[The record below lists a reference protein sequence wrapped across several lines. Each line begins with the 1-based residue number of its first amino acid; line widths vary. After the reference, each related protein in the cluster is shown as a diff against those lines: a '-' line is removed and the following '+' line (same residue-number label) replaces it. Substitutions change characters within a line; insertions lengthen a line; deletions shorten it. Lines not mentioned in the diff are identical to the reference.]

1 MLTISEGLAI
11 GIQHHQAGRLHA
23 AEQVYRQIL
32 ALQPNHGDA
41 WHLLGVI
48 AHQVGKHEIAVQY
61 IQRAIGLNG
70 GAATFH
76 LNLGGAYRALHRT
89 PDAVACYRR
98 AVELKP
104 DFAEAHNNLGNAL
117 RDQGKLDEAVACYRR
132 TLELRPGF
140 AEVYCNLGA
149 ALKDQGKLDETVAS
163 YRRALE
169 LKPDYAEPYNNL
181 GNALKEQGNLDEA
194 VACYRRAVELKPDF
208 AMAHHNLGVAVKE
221 QGKPDETIA
230 CYRRALELKPDYAVA
245 HYNLGIALK
254 EQGNLDEAID
264 CYGRALELK
273 PDFPEA
279 YNNLGNVLKAKG
291 KLDEAVAC
299 YHQALQQKP
308 DFAEGHNN
316 LGNVL
321 KDQGKLDET
330 IACYRQ
336 ALQLKPDFTEAHNN
350 LGNALRDQGKLD
362 QTIACYRRALELKPD
377 YADVHF
383 NLAHAYRD
391 LGRFDEAKREY
402 SAVLKLKP
410 GDVKTYYSLFLIHHF
425 TPADQSMLDEIEAA
439 AARRDLSLFERR
451 QLHFALGKAY
461 DDLGQYDRAFSHF
474 HEANEL
480 ARPEF
485 DRPRLLRLV
494 ERMEAWFPQPRF
506 AAGGDSGNPSQL
518 PIFIVGMPRSGTTL
532 VEQIIASHPQVY
544 GFGELVET
552 ETMANELWGDR
563 LAEPVAPPPPSRLEP
578 HWLAKMAE
586 AYLQRR
592 RAVSGNA
599 SRITSKMPTN
609 FFYLGLIALLFPKAR
624 VIHCRRD
631 PRDTCLSCFF
641 TDFKQSPP
649 YHYRFADL
657 CFYYRLYLRMMDHWR
672 AVLPLSTL
680 EVQYEELVENPEELS
695 RRMIDFCGLE
705 WDDRC
710 LRYYENRRPVQ
721 TLSVWQVRQPIYTT
735 SVDRWKHYLP
745 HIQPLLRDLA
755 AEAGTEAL
763 GGPSPAWSLR
773 PPTRPPTRFTPS
785 RRQPE

>member
-1 MLTISEGLAI
+1 MPTISEGLAI
-11 GIQHHQAGRLHA
+11 GIQHHQAGRLQA
-23 AEQVYRQIL
+23 AEEVYRQIL
-32 ALQPNHGDA
+32 AVEPNHGDA

-48 AHQVGKHEIAVQY
+48 AHQVEKHEIAVQY

-70 GAATFH
+70 GEATFH

-89 PDAVACYRR
+89 PEAVACYRR
-98 AVELKP
+98 AVALQP

-117 RDQGKLDEAVACYRR
+117 RDQGNLDEAVACYRR

-140 AEVYCNLGA
+140 VEVYC
-149 ALKDQGKLDETVAS
+149 
-163 YRRALE
+163 
-169 LKPDYAEPYNNL
+169 NL
-181 GNALKEQGNLDEA
+181 GNALKEQGKLDEA

-208 AMAHHNLGVAVKE
+208 ALAHYNLGVAVKE
-221 QGKPDETIA
+221 QG
-230 CYRRALELKPDYAVA
+230 
-245 HYNLGIALK
+245 
-254 EQGNLDEAID
+254 NLDEAVA
-264 CYGRALELK
+264 CYGRALDLK

-279 YNNLGNVLKAKG
+279 YNNLGNALKAKG

-299 YHQALQQKP
+299 YRQALQQKP

-316 LGNVL
+316 LGNAL
-321 KDQGKLDET
+321 RDQGKLDET

-402 SAVLKLKP
+402 SAVLRLKP
-410 GDVKTYYSLFLIHHF
+410 GDVKTYYSLSLIHHF
-425 TPADQSMLDEIEAA
+425 TPADQSTLEELEAA

-480 ARPEF
+480 ARPDF
-485 DRPRLLRLV
+485 DRSQFVRLV
-494 ERMEAWFPQPRF
+494 ERMEAWFPRSRF

-544 GFGELVET
+544 GCGEVVET
-552 ETMANELWGDR
+552 ETMANDLWGDR
-563 LAEPVAPPPPSRLEP
+563 LAEPVVPPPPPGLEP
-578 HWLAKMAE
+578 QRLAQMAA

-592 RAVSGNA
+592 QAVSGNVL
-599 SRITSKMPTN
+599 RITSKMPTN
-609 FFYLGLIALLFPKAR
+609 FLYLGLIALLFPKAR

-631 PRDTCLSCFF
+631 PRDTCLSCYF
-641 TDFKQSPP
+641 TDFKKSPP
-649 YHYRFADL
+649 YHHRLEDL
-657 CFYYRLYLRMMDHWR
+657 GFYYRYYERMMNHWR
-672 AVLPLSTL
+672 AVLPLPML
-680 EVQYEELVENPEELS
+680 EVQYEELVDRTEELS
-695 RRMIDFCGLE
+695 RQMIDFCGLA

-721 TLSVWQVRQPIYTT
+721 TSSVWQVRQPIYTT
-735 SVDRWKHYLP
+735 SINRWKHYVQHL
-745 HIQPLLRDLA
+745 QPLLDALA
-755 AEAGTEAL
+755 AETG
-763 GGPSPAWSLR
+763 
-773 PPTRPPTRFTPS
+773 
-785 RRQPE
+785 